1 MTRPL
6 PLLLTVL
13 AASLSAACA
22 SAPQPETQRLTSEI
36 VSNAS
41 QNQACASDEI
51 PSCRTTGTRI
61 TSRYA
66 QKTCGCLQRELLFRP
81 PAVH

>member
-1 MTRPL
+1 MKPRL
-6 PLLLTVL
+6 PLIALL

-22 SAPQPETQRLTSEI
+22 SGPQRETERLTSQI
-36 VSNAS
+36 VNTGS
-41 QNQACASDEI
+41 QYQGCASNEI

-66 QKTCGCLQRELLFRP
+66 PKTCGCLLRDMLYQRP
-81 PAVH
+81 VAH